1 MHLEQFPSRLQ
12 KLGFVYHLPGPASE
26 LEISSSE
33 QRLNVSF
40 PAQVRQFYQNYN
52 GLRVENPPLEILPME
67 TLNLTSGDRLH
78 FATVD
83 SQHRVFFDVSKIN
96 VAGQWDI
103 RSEDDFQITMTMASL
118 WSVKIWAWLRYR
130 KRIWCEL

>member
-1 MHLEQFPSRLQ
+1 MAVHLEELPSRLQ
-12 KLGFVYHLPGPASE
+12 KLGLVYHLPGPAPE
-26 LEISSSE
+26 LEISRSE

-52 GLRVENPPLEILPME
+52 GLRVENPQLEILSVE

-83 SQHRVFFDVSKIN
+83 FQLLTLSYIARTDRKIR
-96 VAGQWDI
+96 Q
-103 RSEDDFQITMTMASL
+103 EDRPESRYSALRFTFSCHMTG
-118 WSVKIWAWLRYR
+118 LRL
-130 KRIWCEL
+130 K